1 MRFQMIT
8 RYGKAHTLNAIKIE
22 GNIEE
27 VKTDKTPSN
36 SNEKK

>member
-8 RYGKAHTLNAIKIE
+8 RYDKAHTLKAIKIE

-27 VKTDKTPSN
+27 VKTDKTSSD

>member
-8 RYGKAHTLNAIKIE
+8 RYVKAHTLNAIKIE

-27 VKTDKTPSN
+27 VKTDKTPSD